1 MKLARRLAYQHNFNT
16 CIPYTHKKYICICI
30 YYNYYDIKDI
40 PADISKSKERNRAW
54 PLWVCCISWARP
66 WKRVYRWY
74 LLLKIYSTTMIES
87 LFFGWAKIS
96 KNLPKMGLSIK
107 IWFHFVYNVIER
119 LLQPTMIFFG
129 FGVSV
134 MWFRTPRNNTRQSW
148 KWKKKLKNHQAT
160 AIATTANQLISFLP
174 TALGCFSCFTHM
186 WHFSLAFHLFL
197 QVLGQTNNDEAT
209 QKGTWLSARQIESK
223 G

>member
-1 MKLARRLAYQHNFNT
+1 MYM
-16 CIPYTHKKYICICI
+16 YMYIL
-30 YYNYYDIKDI
+30 YYDIKDI
-40 PADISKSKERNRAW
+40 PADISKSQKRNRAW

-87 LFFGWAKIS
+87 FFFGWAKIS
-96 KNLPKMGLSIK
+96 KIFQRWDCQSKFDFTLYISWLRGYYNLRWSLLASALQSCG
-107 IWFHFVYNVIER
+107 FVPLGTTLGSHGN
-119 LLQPTMIFFG
+119 G
-129 FGVSV
+129 
-134 MWFRTPRNNTRQSW
+134 
-148 KWKKKLKNHQAT
+148 KKKLKNHQAT

-174 TALGCFSCFTHM
+174 TALGWFSCFTHM